1 MRVGLRSLRLRKS
14 GPAMDIRNSLVQ
26 AICLLAI
33 FETHRKLGNNDT
45 NGGKLPAPMLII
57 SIIPAVGK
65 DASKECQQAIMCI
78 KYALY
83 ATNEALYEKNDKYNR
98 IPDQY

>member
-1 MRVGLRSLRLRKS
+1 MIL
-14 GPAMDIRNSLVQ
+14 MD
-26 AICLLAI
+26 
-33 FETHRKLGNNDT
+33 
-45 NGGKLPAPMLII
+45 GKLPAPMLII

-83 ATNEALYEKNDKYNR
+83 ATNEALYGKK
-98 IPDQY
+98 

>member
-1 MRVGLRSLRLRKS
+1 MIL
-14 GPAMDIRNSLVQ
+14 MD
-26 AICLLAI
+26 
-33 FETHRKLGNNDT
+33 
-45 NGGKLPAPMLII
+45 GKLPAPMLII

-83 ATNEALYEKNDKYNR
+83 ATNEAFYETNDKYNR
-98 IPDQY
+98 IPDQLNISL